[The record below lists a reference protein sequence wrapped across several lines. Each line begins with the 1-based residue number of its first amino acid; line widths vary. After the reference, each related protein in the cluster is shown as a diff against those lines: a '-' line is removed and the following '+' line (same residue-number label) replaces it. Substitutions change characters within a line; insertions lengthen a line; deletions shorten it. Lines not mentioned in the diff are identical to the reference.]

1 MPPGNTERIIRKWSK
16 RFHLKTTLSNVVFFL
31 CRCEFN
37 LGRVLNCIDITRR
50 VSTSNTDSGSDIG
63 ADICE
68 DMSGDEGLASGVM
81 QLKVT
86 ALVPPAIVARL
97 NLVLK
102 NMNEDQIIQAIQG
115 TLGCQGLLPFSTH

>member
-1 MPPGNTERIIRKWSK
+1 M
-16 RFHLKTTLSNVVFFL
+16 KTTLYYVIFFI

-50 VSTSNTDSGSDIG
+50 VSTSNTDRGT
-63 ADICE
+63 
-68 DMSGDEGLASGVM
+68 DMSADEGLASGVM

-102 NMNEDQIIQAIQG
+102 NMNEDQIFQAIQG
-115 TLGCQGLLPFSTH
+115 TLGCQGLLPFLTH

>member
-1 MPPGNTERIIRKWSK
+1 M
-16 RFHLKTTLSNVVFFL
+16 KTTLPYVVFL

-68 DMSGDEGLASGVM
+68 DMSADLSEDEGLASGVM

-86 ALVPPAIVARL
+86 ALVPPAIVAKL

-115 TLGCQGLLPFSTH
+115 N